1 MSQVLYPVPVVF
13 SNYQVYIVK
22 IKLEN
27 LFYFCQLLNSFISC
41 HTDNGVVLNCEIQ
54 ISGKSKSSGNKI
66 TGIQVFTT
74 TFFYILKHFYLTIA
88 HTTYHFL
95 QFLKSDSRRV
105 MVTSEDSKI
114 RVLDGLDVVHKYKGI
129 KMKKKKKSVL
139 QRSFIYFQ
147 SNFH

>member
-1 MSQVLYPVPVVF
+1 M
-13 SNYQVYIVK
+13 
-22 IKLEN
+22 
-27 LFYFCQLLNSFISC
+27 LNSFFSC
-41 HTDNGVVLNCEIQ
+41 HTDNGVVLNSEIQ

-74 TFFYILKHFYLTIA
+74 TFFYILKHFYLTIT

-114 RVLDGLDVVHKYKGI
+114 RVLDGLDVVHKYKGT
-129 KMKKKKKSVL
+129 KMKKKKKICSAKIL
-139 QRSFIYFQ
+139 YIFSI
-147 SNFH
+147 